1 MKPTKWVLRITLV
14 LCLAVTAGAL
24 PQEEQP
30 QPGENRQTK
39 MIGTD
44 RLVSVEPLP
53 AMDGQM
59 SLSPE
64 SAPETLMAGAS
75 TPENLM
81 ALLQPR
87 SATGQ
92 AGAASGPPP
101 RPSDAARAEVATR
114 QPIITHRDPRH
125 VFAAIAVDPA
135 RNELVVGDENNFSI
149 VVYDRMTNTPPSAAF
164 SEPKRVIGGENTFL
178 EFLCGV
184 YVDPASGDI
193 YGINN
198 DTLNWMTVW
207 GRDARG
213 NVAPKRK
220 LATPHTTV
228 RMVVDEEAQEIFMT
242 VQDDHAVSVF
252 RKMAQENDAPVR
264 LIQGS
269 HTQLADPHGITL
281 DPNTDLIYVTNWGTF
296 ADRHY
301 DEAATI
307 RAYGEYPR
315 RGKANWPV
323 GRNTN
328 IPGSGKQQPP
338 SITVYGKDAQGD
350 VTPLQVIQGP
360 NTLLNWPTDI
370 AVHPER
376 GEIFVANDTGHT
388 VTVYRADADG
398 DAAPIR
404 VLQGPRSLIKNPVG
418 VKVDL
423 VNNELWVANL
433 GSHSATV
440 YDITADGDAVPKRVI
455 RSGPADSSGPMFANV
470 HTLAY
475 DTKREELLTAN

>member
-1 MKPTKWVLRITLV
+1 MKPRQWTLTITLV
-14 LCLAVTAGAL
+14 LCLSVAAGAL
-24 PQEEQP
+24 PEQEQP
-30 QPGENRQTK
+30 QPVGNPQTQ
-39 MIGTD
+39 MIGKD
-44 RLVSVEPLP
+44 RLASLEPLP
-53 AMDGQM
+53 AMAGV
-59 SLSPE
+59 
-64 SAPETLMAGAS
+64 SAPAVAGEIA
-75 TPENLM
+75 PENLV
-81 ALLQPR
+81 ARVQPR
-87 SATGQ
+87 SASGQ
-92 AGAASGPPP
+92 AAQSANPPP
-101 RPSDAARAEVATR
+101 RPSDAARAELATR
-114 QPIITHRDPRH
+114 PPIITHKDPRH

-149 VVYDRMTNTPPSAAF
+149 VVYDRMTNTPPTAAF
-164 SEPKRVIGGENTFL
+164 SEPKRVIAGENTFL
-178 EFLCGV
+178 EYLCGV

-207 GRDARG
+207 GRDAQG

-228 RMVVDEEAQEIFMT
+228 RMVADEETQELFMT
-242 VQDDHAVSVF
+242 VQDDHAISVF
-252 RKMAQENDAPVR
+252 EKTAEENDAPVR

-315 RGKANWPV
+315 TGKANWPV

-338 SITVYGKDAQGD
+338 SITVYRKDAQGD
-350 VTPLQVIQGP
+350 ATPLQVIQGP

-370 AVHPER
+370 AVHPDR

-388 VTVYRADADG
+388 VTVYRVDADG

-404 VLQGPRSLIKNPVG
+404 VLQGPNSLIKNPVG

-433 GSHSATV
+433 GNHSATV
-440 YDITADGDAVPKRVI
+440 YDITSDGDAVPKRVI

-475 DTKREELLTAN
+475 DTRREELLTAN